1 MNRKKFFLVAG
12 LLLCVV
18 TLAHAK
24 KWTLSECIDYALR
37 NNITIQKSRLQ
48 RMSAH
53 EDVLQSQADL
63 LPSLSASTSQN
74 VGYQPFPETGRYT
87 VTNGVVESSVDK
99 VFYNGT
105 YGINMNW
112 TVWNGNR
119 NRNQVKLNELS
130 EQVAELDSAVA
141 AQSIQEQI
149 AQLYVQILYTAEAI
163 TVNKQSLVTS
173 QANEHRGQTMVDVG
187 KMSQADLAQL
197 SAQRAQDEYNIV
209 AAESTL
215 RNFKRQ
221 LKQLLQITDDEEFD
235 VEIPETVSGDALQDI
250 PALATVYEAALA
262 QRPEIRQ
269 QQLSIEQSDLN
280 MSIAKATKLP
290 TVGVSA
296 GASTNMTTMNDND
309 FLKQTKNN
317 FAISGGVTVSVPI
330 FDNRQT
336 KTSVNKARI
345 ARESSLLEL
354 RNQQTLLYSTIENYW
369 IQAVTNQS
377 KFRAALTNTQSQK
390 ASYEMLSEQFQLGLK
405 NIVELMTGKTNLL
418 AAQQS
423 ELESKY
429 LTLLNLQMLK
439 FYQNGKL

>member
-235 VEIPETVSGDALQDI
+235 IEIPETVSGDALQDI

-280 MSIAKATKLP
+280 MSIAKATKFP

-336 KTSVNKARI
+336 KTAVNKARI

>member
-187 KMSQADLAQL
+187 KMSRADLAQL

-235 VEIPETVSGDALQDI
+235 VEIHETVSGDALQDI
-250 PALATVYEAALA
+250 PALAIVYEAALA

-336 KTSVNKARI
+336 KTAVNKARI

>member
-105 YGINMNW
+105 YGISMNW

-309 FLKQTKNN
+309 FLKQSKNN

-336 KTSVNKARI
+336 KTAVNKARI

>member
-1 MNRKKFFLVAG
+1 MNRKKFFLIAG

-336 KTSVNKARI
+336 KTAVNKARI